1 MANPLL
7 LCKTKRQKI
16 RVRQHDNAEQRLH
29 EELDCVKIIKAIREL
44 KMVTKL
50 ILSQHQRQLLA
61 FNSFNVISD
70 QPNAQP
76 DEEQLEDWMPF
87 AKSDELRRATY
98 QQKVED
104 IVEYWEEGD
113 ITEIDR
119 KLINEIT
126 NGKSTIFK
134 SHQIVK
140 GIIFYRVMW
149 FDINTIL
156 YIDEPG
162 STSLPI
168 ENKTIVSHSNAIQ
181 RIPDRKMSV
190 F

>member
-1 MANPLL
+1 MSQISNNRLSVRRKYNTSLFHKVLSVVDPLL

-16 RVRQHDNAEQRLH
+16 RARQHDNAEQRLH

-61 FNSFNVISD
+61 FNSRNVISE

-76 DEEQLEDWMPF
+76 DDEQLEDCMPF
-87 AKSDELRRATY
+87 AKSDELRKATY

-113 ITEIDR
+113 ITEIDK
-119 KLINEIT
+119 KLVNEIT
-126 NGKSTIFK
+126 NGKSTTSK
-134 SHQIVK
+134 PHQIVK
-140 GIIFYRVMW
+140 GIF
-149 FDINTIL
+149 L
-156 YIDEPG
+156 
-162 STSLPI
+162 S
-168 ENKTIVSHSNAIQ
+168 
-181 RIPDRKMSV
+181 
-190 F
+190 

>member
-1 MANPLL
+1 
-7 LCKTKRQKI
+7 
-16 RVRQHDNAEQRLH
+16 
-29 EELDCVKIIKAIREL
+29 
-44 KMVTKL
+44 
-50 ILSQHQRQLLA
+50 
-61 FNSFNVISD
+61 
-70 QPNAQP
+70 
-76 DEEQLEDWMPF
+76 MPF

-140 GIIFYRVMW
+140 GIIFYRVM
-149 FDINTIL
+149 
-156 YIDEPG
+156 
-162 STSLPI
+162 
-168 ENKTIVSHSNAIQ
+168 
-181 RIPDRKMSV
+181 
-190 F
+190 